1 VSAETYLLYLGAVA
15 VFFATPPDTSQLL
28 IVSNAMKHGLR
39 RSLWVI
45 SGDLSANVLQMTAAA
60 FGLAAIIAT
69 SAQAFGWIKWLGV
82 AYLVWI
88 GVQLMLSHGGQGP
101 EQASPEPRRPG
112 LFRMG
117 FVTSMTNPYA
127 VVFFAAFFPQFID
140 PTVPILPQLVIL
152 GVTYLVVDGATLVLW
167 GWAGER
173 VAVRLKTMSLTVINR
188 ISGGL
193 MICAA
198 VLLGFKDM
206 TPER

>member
-1 VSAETYLLYLGAVA
+1 MSGETYLLYLAAVA
-15 VFFATPPDTSQLL
+15 IFFATPPDTSQLL

-45 SGDLSANVLQMTAAA
+45 GGDLSANVLQMTAAA

-69 SAQAFGWIKWLGV
+69 SAQAFAWIKWLGV

-88 GVQLMLSHGGQGP
+88 GVQLMLSRGGHGP
-101 EQASPEPRRPG
+101 EHATSQPRRRG

-127 VVFFAAFFPQFID
+127 VVFFAALFPQFID
-140 PTVPILPQLVIL
+140 PSAAVLPQLVIL

-167 GWAGER
+167 GWAGAR
-173 VAVRLKTMSLTVINR
+173 IAARLKSMSLTVINR

-193 MICAA
+193 MIGAA
-198 VLLGFKDM
+198 ILLGLKDIA
-206 TPER
+206 PDR